1 MSTSIFGSNGITGLD
16 LANLT
21 SSSYTMTSGS
31 SNNYN
36 WNITSSP
43 AAISQS
49 GTMELRG
56 ANADIVVNGRSL
68 TKTLDE
74 IQARL
79 AMLEPNPAL
88 EQEWNQLKELG
99 DAYRKLEAELKEKAR
114 MWETLKK

>member
-16 LANLT
+16 LADLTNPSYTVT
-21 SSSYTMTSGS
+21 SSASDYQ
-31 SNNYN
+31 

-43 AAISQS
+43 STISQS

>member
-1 MSTSIFGSNGITGLD
+1 MSTSIFGSNGITGVD
-16 LANLT
+16 LGNLT
-21 SSSYTMTSGS
+21 SSSYTVTSS
-31 SNNYN
+31 TDYQ

-43 AAISQS
+43 STISQS

-56 ANADIVVNGRSL
+56 ANADVIVNGRSL
-68 TKTLDE
+68 MKTLDE
-74 IQARL
+74 MQARL